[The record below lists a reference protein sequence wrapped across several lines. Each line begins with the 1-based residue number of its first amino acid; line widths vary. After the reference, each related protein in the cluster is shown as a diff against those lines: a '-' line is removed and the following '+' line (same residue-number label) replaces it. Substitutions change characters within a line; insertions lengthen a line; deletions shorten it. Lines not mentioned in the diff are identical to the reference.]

1 MSMKRTAGGLL
12 LLAIVLATSG
22 GCRTKGK
29 DQTSIIHRRLEGEPT
44 TLNVLLITSDPDQI
58 VLALLSRNLL
68 DYDVNLNLV
77 PGLAESVEPDDS
89 HLAYTVTLRKG
100 VRWEDGSP
108 VTSDDV
114 AYTIRTLMDP
124 KTPSLN
130 RRGFFEGFERVDRVD
145 DRIARVVFK
154 FPSAGRLDAFN
165 LPLLPAAK
173 YTGTDINT
181 NPRNR
186 APLANGPYR
195 LARWDAGHSL
205 ELVRNT
211 QYFGEKP
218 PAERVVFRVAPDSN
232 SAFQALRTGDLD
244 ETRLDFEQKKRL
256 DAESSG
262 PNARV
267 RSLVNEGLGYSYIGW
282 NNRNPL
288 FSDARVR
295 RALTLLLDRETI
307 ARTLYGGLARPSN
320 GPVPPGLWSYDPS
333 IAAWPYDPKR
343 AEAELDA
350 AGFRRGPDGV
360 RTRAGKRFSF
370 HLSFGSGSDLQRQ
383 IGEFAQQAYGKAGI
397 EVVLAP
403 VEWSVFSTQV
413 DAGDFEACALA
424 MALDPNA
431 DLSLNWHSSQMPP
444 TGLNSVFYAN
454 PKADALMDRLKTT
467 FDRTDAK
474 KLYGELARMI
484 HEDEPVTFLHTV
496 TIKWGVN
503 RRIEDISNSVYGL
516 FLFWPGGA
524 SWRPVR
530 VKSPI

>member
-1 MSMKRTAGGLL
+1 MKTRGFGRRHLAAIPFL
-12 LLAIVLATSG
+12 LLAIA
-22 GCRTKGK
+22 GCGARGK
-29 DQTSIIHRRLEGEPT
+29 DQTSVIHRRLEGEPA
-44 TLNVLLITSDPDQI
+44 TLNVLLITSDPDMV

-68 DYDVNLNLV
+68 DYDANLELV
-77 PGLAESVEPDDS
+77 PGLAESVVPDES
-89 HLAYTVTLRKG
+89 HLAYTVTLRQG

-108 VTSDDV
+108 VTADDV

-124 KTPSLN
+124 KTPALN

-145 DRIARVVFK
+145 DRTARVVFK

-165 LPLLPAAK
+165 LSLLPAAK
-173 YTGTDINT
+173 YAGTDINT

-218 PAERVVFRVAPDSN
+218 PAERVVFRVAPDS
-232 SAFQALRTGDLD
+232 SSSFQALLTGDLD

-256 DAESSG
+256 DAQAG
-262 PNARV
+262 VPA
-267 RSLVNEGLGYSYIGW
+267 RSLVNESLGYSYIGW

-288 FSDARVR
+288 FSEARVR

-307 ARTLYGGLARPSN
+307 AKTLYGGLARPSN
-320 GPVPPGLWSYDPS
+320 GPVPPGLWSHDPS

-343 AEAELDA
+343 AEADLDA
-350 AGFRRGPDGV
+350 AGFKRGADGV
-360 RTRAGKRFSF
+360 RARAGKRFSF
-370 HLSFGSGSDLQRQ
+370 RLSFGSGSDLQRQ
-383 IGEFAQQAYGKAGI
+383 VAELTQQSYRKAGI
-397 EVVLAP
+397 EVILAP
-403 VEWSVFSTQV
+403 LEWSAFSTQV
-413 DAGDFEACALA
+413 DAGEFEACALA
-424 MALDPNA
+424 MALDPNP
-431 DLSLNWHSSQMPP
+431 DLSLNWHSSQVPP
-444 TGLNSVFYAN
+444 NGFNSVFYVN

-467 FDRTDAK
+467 FDREDAK
-474 KLYGELARMI
+474 KLYAELARLI

-503 RRIEDISNSVYGL
+503 RRIEDVSNSVYGL
-516 FLFWPGGA
+516 FLFWPGAA

-530 VKSPI
+530 VKAPI